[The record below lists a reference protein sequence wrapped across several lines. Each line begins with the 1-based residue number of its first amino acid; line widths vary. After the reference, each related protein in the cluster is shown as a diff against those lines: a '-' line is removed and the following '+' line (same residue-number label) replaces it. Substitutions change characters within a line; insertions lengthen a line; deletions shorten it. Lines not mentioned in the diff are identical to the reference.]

1 MYVVAI
7 KKKGDN
13 VEAFKGIIIAL
24 FVSLLWSGLCFG
36 SGYLLCNRN
45 IAKRISSLITNLENN
60 NNDMKNLLDL
70 QTKDYETLQRN
81 YTEKSATTDKQ
92 LQNYQELLKL
102 SENKNLIYKYGIA
115 GAFVVGV
122 LLGVFVAK

>member
-1 MYVVAI
+1 MWKILRA
-7 KKKGDN
+7 
-13 VEAFKGIIIAL
+13 
-24 FVSLLWSGLCFG
+24 LCFALSFLFFG
-36 SGYLLCNRN
+36 VAYASAQATYYVTEQQLNSL
-45 IAKRISSLITNLENN
+45 KELITNLQNN

-70 QTKDYETLQRN
+70 QTKDYNELKKN

-92 LQNYQELLKL
+92 LQNYQSLLSK
-102 SENKNLIYKYGIA
+102 SKDRELIYKYGIA